1 MDREV
6 VNTEGLDYE
15 ARDSADPLAWRYV
28 SPLRRRAIQSIVCS
42 DGITVMLPNYC

>member
-15 ARDSADPLAWRYV
+15 ARDSADPWR
-28 SPLRRRAIQSIVCS
+28 
-42 DGITVMLPNYC
+42 GGMLTHSERGGGFKV